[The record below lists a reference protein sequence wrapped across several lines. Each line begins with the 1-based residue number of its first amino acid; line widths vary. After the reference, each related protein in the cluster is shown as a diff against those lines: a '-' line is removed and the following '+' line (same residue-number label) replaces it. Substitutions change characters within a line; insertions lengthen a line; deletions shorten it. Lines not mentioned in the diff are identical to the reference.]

1 MTFYAMENSPAAMQT
16 VTVALSSRVEKHRW
30 NIRQNLFLFGPR
42 RADKKIKAKLFNSKT
57 MNLHT
62 E

>member
-1 MTFYAMENSPAAMQT
+1 MTFYAMENSPVTMQT
-16 VTVALSSRVEKHRW
+16 VRVALSSRVEKHRW
-30 NIRQNLFLFGPR
+30 NIRQNLFLFGL
-42 RADKKIKAKLFNSKT
+42 RADKKKIKAKLFNSKT